1 MRRKSPKTHQGPPGP
16 WTPGEGGVAPFDPPT
31 LCPSG
36 IGCDSLNPQA
46 SSMASLPSH
55 GLKTESVPFMEPK
68 EKKKTD
74 LSTSS
79 KWQVGLFLWQK
90 VARREPEQSGASAK
104 RAVTTHQGIPKGAAL
119 GAPLVTFPATGKSPG
134 VEGRSA
140 LLIGRSAE
148 EGSHL
153 WCTPPRI
160 VKLGDAVAL
169 PVKNYPNNSV
179 QISGISGS
187 SVRTTS
193 LPKSSVVSPS
203 RRRRATTTSRASAN
217 S

>member
-1 MRRKSPKTHQGPPGP
+1 LIPRPSTLAVL
-16 WTPGEGGVAPFDPPT
+16 VAGKKA
-31 LCPSG
+31 SG
-36 IGCDSLNPQA
+36 ILGGHAPTEPRIENRRCDLS
-46 SSMASLPSH
+46 
-55 GLKTESVPFMEPK
+55 KTWGE
-68 EKKKTD
+68 KKTD
-74 LSTSS
+74 LPTNP
-79 KWQVGLFLWQK
+79 KWQIGLGLWQK
-90 VARREPEQSGASAK
+90 VARRETERSAASAK
-104 RAVTTHQGIPKGAAL
+104 RAATTHRGIPKGAAL
-119 GAPLVTFPATGKSPG
+119 GAPLVTFPASGKSPG

-148 EGSHL
+148 EGPHL

-160 VKLGDAVAL
+160 VKLGDAAAL

-193 LPKSSVVSPS
+193 LPKSSAVSPS